1 MKNLVKKGDAVNQ
14 GQVIGYVGDTGKI
27 AGPHLHLK
35 FDAARHRKTL
45 CFFLPPD
52 H

>member
-27 AGPHLHLK
+27 AGPHLHLR
-35 FDAARHRKTL
+35 FDAARRLKTSS
-45 CFFLPPD
+45 FSSA
-52 H
+52 